1 MVVPPIISDSTK
13 LTTVRVAASR
23 LTRALSDS
31 KMDNP
36 YSSPAETSNGKS
48 LATTRRSKWQLGIT
62 AAVVV
67 IMFAGFCFS
76 AFMLIAQ
83 ALNDPSDA
91 IQVPPQLR
99 NSAATKSSWML
110 GFSSVVLA
118 LATGI
123 AGAFAFQR
131 RLLIAWAMLATCIV
145 IFVIMAIALKPM

>member
-1 MVVPPIISDSTK
+1 
-13 LTTVRVAASR
+13 
-23 LTRALSDS
+23 
-31 KMDNP
+31 MDNP

-99 NSAATKSSWML
+99 SSTAAATKSSWML